1 MISLPGLYQTTAFG
15 LTGLVTLD
23 MLSHMKGPLRRP
35 INLIFLDTLYH
46 FDETLD
52 LVDRVRSRYPDII
65 IHVYK
70 PDGCSSAAD
79 FETMHGYNLWET
91 KDDLYDYLAKVEPA
105 QRAYSELNVR
115 AVLTGRRRS
124 QGGKR
129 GDLDIIQVDDAGL
142 IKVNPLANW
151 TFKQVQEYVRKHN
164 VPYNELLDFG
174 YKSIGDWHSTRF
186 VSFFTF
192 HFFFLAGPPPCTNRL
207 ISPVLEGE
215 DERSGR
221 WKGTSKTE
229 CGIHN
234 DRSKYAEFLLQQE
247 LKKKE
252 EALADALRQVESE
265 QAALI

>member
-1 MISLPGLYQTTAFG
+1 MNQRSRHYYAAMLPGQLHCR
-15 LTGLVTLD
+15 LVAL
-23 MLSHMKGPLRRP
+23 
-35 INLIFLDTLYH
+35 
-46 FDETLD
+46 
-52 LVDRVRSRYPDII
+52 
-65 IHVYK
+65 

-174 YKSIGDWHSTRF
+174 YKSIGDWHSTRL

-192 HFFFLAGPPPCTNRL
+192 HFFFFSR
-207 ISPVLEGE
+207 
-215 DERSGR
+215 
-221 WKGTSKTE
+221 
-229 CGIHN
+229 
-234 DRSKYAEFLLQQE
+234 
-247 LKKKE
+247 
-252 EALADALRQVESE
+252 
-265 QAALI
+265 AASLY